1 MKLPFV
7 VSAAL
12 VAHLSSAAWADS
24 ANVPLSPGKP
34 AGLHRAQFDDGGNGM
49 LLVAGLSLVGIAI
62 ALATTSNDVS
72 QAPGTTPGGSSATSS
87 TGTNP

>member
-1 MKLPFV
+1 MKLPLV
-7 VSAAL
+7 VSAVLIAFMP
-12 VAHLSSAAWADS
+12 AAWAVES
-24 ANVPLSPGKP
+24 VSPLPPGKP

-62 ALATTSNDVS
+62 ALATTSNNVA
-72 QAPGTTPGGSSATSS
+72 QAPGTTPTAPGTTSS